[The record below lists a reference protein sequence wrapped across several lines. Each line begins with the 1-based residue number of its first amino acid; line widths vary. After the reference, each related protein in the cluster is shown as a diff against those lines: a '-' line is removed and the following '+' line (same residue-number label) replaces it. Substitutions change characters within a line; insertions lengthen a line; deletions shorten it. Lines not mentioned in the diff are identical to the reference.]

1 MKKTLS
7 AVFLGAMLGVA
18 AGLPADA
25 ENLAPSPAWA
35 RAMPPGPDARVKVT
49 ELYARMVARDAY
61 FWAWPMINIYN
72 KRLGFGKAS
81 KPGLLDG
88 VLPVAPVNRLAMLR
102 DYIDPAERAVACPNQ
117 DVAYGGGPL
126 ALDVSPVVVQ
136 VPDCGDRFWVYQIVD
151 LSTDSFASLGRPRPE
166 GDHAGLSLNDQYG
179 LRRAARIRR

>member
-49 ELYARMVARDAY
+49 EPYARMVARDAY

-102 DYIDPAERAVACPNQ
+102 DYIDPAERGCLPESLIQEPTSRTAKITTTIRIAISAAVYLVS
-117 DVAYGGGPL
+117 VAP
-126 ALDVSPVVVQ
+126 SSS
-136 VPDCGDRFWVYQIVD
+136 F
-151 LSTDSFASLGRPRPE
+151 LSW
-166 GDHAGLSLNDQYG
+166 
-179 LRRAARIRR
+179 LRTVTA

>member
-35 RAMPPGPDARVKVT
+35 RAMPPGPDARLKVT
-49 ELYARMVARDAY
+49 EPS
-61 FWAWPMINIYN
+61 WPMINIYN

-102 DYIDPAERAVACPNQ
+102 DYIDPAERAVACPN
-117 DVAYGGGPL
+117 
-126 ALDVSPVVVQ
+126 
-136 VPDCGDRFWVYQIVD
+136 R
-151 LSTDSFASLGRPRPE
+151 
-166 GDHAGLSLNDQYG
+166 
-179 LRRAARIRR
+179 

>member
-1 MKKTLS
+1 VLKTIDVAEEPMKKTLS

-35 RAMPPGPDARVKVT
+35 RAMPPGPDARLKVT
-49 ELYARMVARDAY
+49 EPS
-61 FWAWPMINIYN
+61 WPMINIYN

-102 DYIDPAERAVACPNQ
+102 DYIDPAERGCLPESLIQEPTSRTAKITTTIRIAISAAVYLVS
-117 DVAYGGGPL
+117 VAP
-126 ALDVSPVVVQ
+126 SSS
-136 VPDCGDRFWVYQIVD
+136 F
-151 LSTDSFASLGRPRPE
+151 LSW
-166 GDHAGLSLNDQYG
+166 
-179 LRRAARIRR
+179 LRTVTA